1 MLNLHKLPNQQRG
14 EKTVLFLRRHWI
26 EIIAM
31 LFFAAAFG
39 ATPAIFYLV
48 LLTTGMDLTQ
58 ITWQV
63 FGILGLCMYSLVGL
77 LLLMTLFTDYYL
89 DTWIVTTERIVNI
102 EQLGLFSRVI
112 STLHLNQIQDVTA
125 ETHGFFE
132 TIFTYG
138 NVRIQTA
145 GSTERFHFKNID
157 NPEDVKNIIVQ
168 QVEDDKRRHGDASRP
183 A

>member
-1 MLNLHKLPNQQRG
+1 MLNLHKLPNHQRG
-14 EKTVLFLRRHWI
+14 EKTILFLRRHWI
-26 EIIAM
+26 EILGMFLSLIGY
-31 LFFAAAFG
+31 LVI
-39 ATPAIFYLV
+39 PAIFYLV
-48 LLTTGMDLTQ
+48 LTTSGIETTA
-58 ITWQV
+58 IAWQT
-63 FGILGLCMYSLVGL
+63 FGILGLCIYSLVGL

-125 ETHGFFE
+125 ETNGFFE

-157 NPEDVKNIIVQ
+157 NPEDVKNTIVQ
-168 QVEDDKRRHGDASRP
+168 LVEDDKRRHGDAS
-183 A
+183 

>member
-1 MLNLHKLPNQQRG
+1 M
-14 EKTVLFLRRHWI
+14 FLYT
-26 EIIAM
+26 IAYV
-31 LFFAAAFG
+31 
-39 ATPAIFYLV
+39 AIPGVFYLV
-48 LLTTGMDLTQ
+48 LLSSGVDLT
-58 ITWQV
+58 TVAWNTL
-63 FGILGLCMYSLVGL
+63 GILGLCVYSLVGL

-125 ETHGFFE
+125 ETHGFLE

-168 QVEDDKRRHGDASRP
+168 LVEDDKRRHGDASQP
-183 A
+183 TQH